1 MQLII
6 AQQRVVELTPTAE
19 EVASLRAPKAEAR
32 RDADEAREKVLA
44 LLERARKDEE
54 VDTVIKKERDERL

>member
-1 MQLII
+1 V
-6 AQQRVVELTPTAE
+6 AELTSDAE
-19 EVASLRAPKAEAR
+19 EAASLWAQEVEAR

-54 VDTVIKKERDERL
+54 EATTIQKERDELF